1 MTKSKAVQLA
11 GTHLAA
17 AGGYAA
23 AAIGVA
29 RLPTHTARGIR
40 NGGIVMLTA
49 IGLTST
55 PAAGAA
61 VLSALPLMITAAV
74 ATVGARKAFD
84 AMFDLDVVLTPSA
97 MGEAPVGVDPRS
109 TGDERDV
116 DPPAC
121 PLPRGAGLVTTCRN
135 AGRHPVGWTPL
146 RRAAADGNRVR
157 ARADPRSRRI
167 LNGEVPWNPAI

>member
-1 MTKSKAVQLA
+1 MTKSQAVQLA

-17 AGGYAA
+17 AAGGCAA

-29 RLPTHTARGIR
+29 RLPTRTARSIR

-84 AMFDLDVVLTPSA
+84 AMFGPDLDVVLTPSA
-97 MGEAPVGVDPRS
+97 MGEAPVGVDPIGARMMNAMWTLLHVPCLAVPVS
-109 TGDERDV
+109 SG
-116 DPPAC
+116 PA
-121 PLPRGAGLVTTCRN
+121 GM
-135 AGRHPVGWTPL
+135 PVGVQLVGPRFGEPRLTAIASVLAPIL
-146 RRAAADGNRVR
+146 DPAA
-157 ARADPRSRRI
+157 S
-167 LNGEVPWNPAI
+167 

>member
-29 RLPTHTARGIR
+29 RLPTRTARSIR

-97 MGEAPVGVDPRS
+97 MGEAPVGVDPIGARVMNAMWTLLHVPCLAVPVS
-109 TGDERDV
+109 SR
-116 DPPAC
+116 PA
-121 PLPRGAGLVTTCRN
+121 GM
-135 AGRHPVGWTPL
+135 PVGTQLVGPRFGEPRL
-146 RRAAADGNRVR
+146 TAIASVLAPILDPAA
-157 ARADPRSRRI
+157 S
-167 LNGEVPWNPAI
+167 